1 MKDPFGE
8 HLVAPDKESMIEIER
23 ETENV
28 FSSEKP
34 EHEKIDKL
42 LTMQVSGCVDSSRF
56 TAAAA
61 AARGRCTAHLH
72 TVLKRG
78 GELDCS
84 QPAARVMHALM
95 LIMLTQQASVLGT
108 ATH

>member
-1 MKDPFGE
+1 MATDKIHLAIDLKEAAAMKDPFGE

-42 LTMQVSGCVDSSRF
+42 LTMQSNLGRAAHVKCTPEDEMWRDEMNDAVRQMDQ
-56 TAAAA
+56 TA
-61 AARGRCTAHLH
+61 
-72 TVLKRG
+72 
-78 GELDCS
+78 
-84 QPAARVMHALM
+84 
-95 LIMLTQQASVLGT
+95 
-108 ATH
+108 